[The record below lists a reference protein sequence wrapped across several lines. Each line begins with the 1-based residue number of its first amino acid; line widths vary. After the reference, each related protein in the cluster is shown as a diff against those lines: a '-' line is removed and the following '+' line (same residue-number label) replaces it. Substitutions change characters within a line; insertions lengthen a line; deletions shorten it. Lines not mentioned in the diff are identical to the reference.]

1 MSARPCRSAK
11 QLFDVSNDFS
21 GSRKLVAVI
30 VISDLEFGGA
40 QRQVVELAN
49 HLDPL
54 TCEVYV
60 CSLANYVPLADSLK
74 NREQRFRFI
83 LRRARFD
90 FTVVFRLAKF
100 LREVRADV
108 VTSYLFDAT
117 IAARLAGWLA
127 RRPVVIDTE
136 RNTGYVLKKIE
147 AVAFRL
153 TRWCNDLTIANS
165 RAGAAF
171 NSRVLKQPMSIYRVV
186 HNGVDTERFQPR
198 DGSVLRAE
206 LNIAPDESIVG
217 MFASF
222 KPQKNHPLLLRAARR
237 LLDNGFRFR
246 LLLVGDELY
255 KGMSNSV
262 EYKQEVQKLIDGLNL
277 RPHCIFAGNRKDVER
292 FYNVCDLTALPSLF
306 EGTPNVA
313 LESMASGVPVVATDV
328 ADNAYIVPDGRAGFV
343 VELND
348 EAAMA
353 ERLGRLLTDHALRKT
368 MSASARNWVLEEF
381 SCARLAEK
389 TLAIYRE
396 AVQMKAAK
404 QPFALQPA
412 TAGRA
417 GQL

>member
-1 MSARPCRSAK
+1 MPKHS
-11 QLFDVSNDFS
+11 SNAA
-21 GSRKLVAVI
+21 GNSRKLVVVV

-49 HLDPL
+49 HMDSRE
-54 TCEVYV
+54 CELHV
-60 CSLANYVPLADSLK
+60 CSLADYVPLADALR
-74 NREQRFRFI
+74 NRETRFRFM
-83 LRRARFD
+83 LRRWRFD

-108 VTSYLFDAT
+108 VHSYLFDAT
-117 IAARLAGWLA
+117 IAARLAGRLA

-136 RNTGYVLKKIE
+136 RNTDYVLKKIE
-147 AVAFRL
+147 SFAFRL

-171 NSRVLKQPMSIYRVV
+171 NSRALKQALSIYRVV

-198 DGSVLRAE
+198 DASALRAE
-206 LNIAPDESIVG
+206 LGVRPDELVVG

-222 KPQKNHPLLLRAARR
+222 KPQKNHPLLLKAARR
-237 LLDNGFRFR
+237 LLDRAVPFR

-262 EYKQEVQKLIDGLNL
+262 EYKQQVEKLVDELKL
-277 RPHCIFAGNRKDVER
+277 RPHCLFAGNRQDVER
-292 FYNVCDLTALPSLF
+292 FYNVCDVTALPSLF

-313 LESMASGVPVVATDV
+313 LESMASGVPVVATNV
-328 ADNAYIVPDGRAGFV
+328 ADNAYVVPDGRAGFI

-348 EAAMA
+348 EVAMA
-353 ERLGRLLTDHALRKT
+353 DQLGRLLTDKALRSS
-368 MSASARNWVLEEF
+368 MSQAARAWVLQEF

-396 AVQMKAAK
+396 AVQMKAERRSFAL
-404 QPFALQPA
+404 PFAPL
-412 TAGRA
+412 
-417 GQL
+417 GQAEPVRR